1 MRPRALLAFCF
12 PGDFLSRS
20 RQKADVEARGGD
32 ALTPRDA
39 PDDPTRAGASV
50 TAGMISASRARPGVP
65 RAQRRLRGGGGIPL
79 ASRAAR
85 KDPEPRSG
93 RRHLRLVPRFGAMA
107 PRASATSERRDGC
120 VTTRARDARDP
131 FSASFDVE
139 DGDFSPF
146 VPSSTSSTTSPGPPS
161 DSLADET
168 GCAEAPNSGSV
179 LGAVALITGSTVGA
193 GILALPETIAPAG
206 IGPSSAVLVG
216 CWALLVCEAL
226 LLAEV
231 NVAIMRERDE
241 YRLAHGRGH
250 SPVII
255 SLSEMAGRTLGD
267 VGAAGTTGAYL
278 FLCATLLVA
287 YIAKSGNIVSDASS
301 ALLPEAIPSSLAA
314 TGFTMG
320 MWGALSCGGVRLA
333 DAMNRGLTLTL
344 LATFAALVAGGAASA
359 DWSAADW
366 MGDWSAAP
374 ETVPV
379 VFLALVYHDL
389 VPVVC
394 GFLAGDVRKIRT
406 SILLGSSA
414 PLLMFLSW
422 DAVALASAGDAAGDP
437 LAALMQGGDGA
448 VAAVVAGF
456 SFCAI
461 STSFLGTA
469 IGLGEFAQPRLE
481 RWASDGSRVDGDR
494 ADGKSTRRFEG
505 ARRKI
510 FTRAATYGLMLAP
523 PAFVAV
529 TNPDV
534 FLPATNF
541 AGAYCMSAM
550 FGILPPVMAFRMRR
564 HSAARLARRESEG
577 RGGLGVGDAPPAGV
591 IARVQ
596 TSPSRNSRP
605 GFEEASPRSSRSRRR
620 RAPSP

>member
-1 MRPRALLAFCF
+1 
-12 PGDFLSRS
+12 
-20 RQKADVEARGGD
+20 
-32 ALTPRDA
+32 
-39 PDDPTRAGASV
+39 
-50 TAGMISASRARPGVP
+50 
-65 RAQRRLRGGGGIPL
+65 
-79 ASRAAR
+79 
-85 KDPEPRSG
+85 
-93 RRHLRLVPRFGAMA
+93 
-107 PRASATSERRDGC
+107 
-120 VTTRARDARDP
+120 
-131 FSASFDVE
+131 
-139 DGDFSPF
+139 
-146 VPSSTSSTTSPGPPS
+146 
-161 DSLADET
+161 
-168 GCAEAPNSGSV
+168 
-179 LGAVALITGSTVGA
+179 
-193 GILALPETIAPAG
+193 
-206 IGPSSAVLVG
+206 
-216 CWALLVCEAL
+216 
-226 LLAEV
+226 
-231 NVAIMRERDE
+231 MRERDE

-333 DAMNRGLTLTL
+333 DAMNRGGVG
-344 LATFAALVAGGAASA
+344 AARGAVRDAGGGRRGARA

-481 RWASDGSRVDGDR
+481 RWASDGSRVDGHR

-505 ARRKI
+505 ARRKSS
-510 FTRAATYGLMLAP
+510 R
-523 PAFVAV
+523 
-529 TNPDV
+529 
-534 FLPATNF
+534 
-541 AGAYCMSAM
+541 
-550 FGILPPVMAFRMRR
+550 
-564 HSAARLARRESEG
+564 ARRRTDSCSH
-577 RGGLGVGDAPPAGV
+577 R
-591 IARVQ
+591 
-596 TSPSRNSRP
+596 
-605 GFEEASPRSSRSRRR
+605 PRSWR
-620 RAPSP
+620 